1 MAAATAT
8 LTVARQWT
16 DSNYNVG
23 GTVAISASPATYTT
37 GGIVFNLNQADVK
50 ASRTPSDIEI
60 HAISG
65 YVYRY
70 VKGTDNSNG
79 LLRIYV
85 PKVTGAAADD
95 PMIELTSALAIP
107 AGVSGDTI
115 SFQAR
120 WKGME

>member
-1 MAAATAT
+1 MAAAIAT

-16 DSNYNVG
+16 DTNYNVG
-23 GTVAISASPATYTT
+23 GTIAITASPATYTT

-50 ASRTPSDIEI
+50 ASRTLNDAEI
-60 HAISG
+60 HGIAG
-65 YVYRY
+65 YEYRY
-70 VKGTDNSNG
+70 IKGTDNSNG

-107 AGVSGDTI
+107 AAVSGDTI
-115 SFQAR
+115 SFQGR
-120 WKGME
+120 WKGML